1 MFDITLIG
9 KNKPNCII
17 LIHGLFSHTGF
28 WLRYLRFFKESC
40 LVLVS
45 VNYDRLPHIEE
56 YIGDLKQSL
65 MLVLSS
71 KSESKLIAHS
81 LGTYVALKLGPI
93 TNVESYHIC
102 PVYSAE
108 RKNRKIF
115 VDFVHEMKP
124 MLSHDK
130 IHETLRCVNSVL
142 NLDQKLV
149 CIAKIDQSKR
159 YIPKEDLFFDYILT
173 GNEINFEG
181 DHFNIYSAL
190 HKISQ
195 N

>member
-17 LIHGLFSHTGF
+17 LIHGLFSHPGF
-28 WLRYLRFFKESC
+28 WLRYLRFFTESC
-40 LVLVS
+40 VVLVS

-65 MLVLSS
+65 MRVISS
-71 KSESKLIAHS
+71 KSASKLIAHS
-81 LGTYVALKLGPI
+81 LGTYVALKMGPI
-93 TNVESYHIC
+93 NNVESYHIC

-115 VDFVHEMKP
+115 VDFIHEMQP

-149 CIAKIDQSKR
+149 SNAKIDKLKR
-159 YIPKEDLFFDYILT
+159 YIPKEDLFFEYVLT
-173 GNEINFEG
+173 GSEINFEG

-190 HKISQ
+190 NKISQ

>member
-45 VNYDRLPHIEE
+45 VNYDRLPHIEK

-159 YIPKEDLFFDYILT
+159 YIPKEDLFFEYILT

-190 HKISQ
+190 DKISQ